1 MPTRVCSSSGCA
13 SSRSSLIMAVLIMAV
28 LIIRLV
34 LIMAVLADPSMLLFD
49 AVSIQCALALFRVFA
64 CLTVSL
70 ALGTLSV

>member
-1 MPTRVCSSSGCA
+1 
-13 SSRSSLIMAVLIMAV
+13 MAVLIMPV

-49 AVSIQCALALFRVFA
+49 AVAIQCALALFRVFA